1 MRLTHTLT
9 FALAIAMFSS
19 SLSAQDNPHLRYKWR
34 DAHGVQHYTD
44 TLPPEALTAGYDVVD
59 KNGYV
64 IKHVERAL
72 TDEER
77 KAGAAA
83 AAEEAATQQH
93 AREQTKADQ
102 QLLGAYAT
110 EEALAVVQK
119 ARLESIDQAIQSV
132 RLSQSDQEKSLAEQ
146 LTHAASLDR
155 NGKPVPPVVHQQ
167 IETLRK
173 NIEAQKAFI
182 ARKQNERAAI
192 VQKSAAEMIHYREL
206 RAQQNAPARP

>member
-1 MRLTHTLT
+1 MRLTHTFA
-9 FALAIAMFSS
+9 FALTIAMFSS
-19 SLSAQDNPHLRYKWR
+19 SAAAESDSHLRYKWR

-44 TLPPEALTAGYDVVD
+44 TLPAEALTAGYDVVD

-77 KAGAAA
+77 KAGVAA
-83 AAEEAATQQH
+83 AAEQAATEQH
-93 AREQTKADQ
+93 TREQTKADQ

-110 EEALAVVQK
+110 EEDLAVVQK
-119 ARLESIDQAIQSV
+119 AKLEAIDQAIQSV
-132 RLSQSDQEKSLAEQ
+132 HLSQSDQEKSLAEQ

-155 NGKPVPPVVHQQ
+155 NGKPVPPAVHQQ

-182 ARKQNERAAI
+182 VRKQDERAAI
-192 VQKSAAEMIHYREL
+192 VQKSAAEMAHYREL